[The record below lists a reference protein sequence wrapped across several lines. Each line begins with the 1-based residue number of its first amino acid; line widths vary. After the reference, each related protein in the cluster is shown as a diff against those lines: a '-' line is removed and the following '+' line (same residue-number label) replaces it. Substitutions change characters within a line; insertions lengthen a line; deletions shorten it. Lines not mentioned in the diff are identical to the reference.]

1 MKNIKAGCT
10 QAPVGN
16 LSSSPLVGE
25 VARSADGGLS
35 NGKTLLSTLL
45 PRLTAV
51 LPPQGRE
58 ITIRG
63 FTLIELLVVV
73 LIIGILAAIAV
84 PQYQVA
90 VAKSRYATLKN
101 LTESILQAEEVYYL
115 ANGKYTDKFA
125 DLDIDMPG
133 NKLDSSSTYQ
143 YNYPWGHC
151 ILYVTETSVYF
162 ACSNS
167 QIDMTYQV
175 RPNFDPMLPRKRQC
189 VITSDDNN
197 SVQAK
202 VCRQDTGKNHDIRPY
217 KNWQY

>member
-1 MKNIKAGCT
+1 MKKISCKRGVTQIIKVILSLT
-10 QAPVGN
+10 QDLRR
-16 LSSSPLVGE
+16 LSLPLVNSMRG
-25 VARSADGGLS
+25 RSRIKYGMTSLFNHG
-35 NGKTLLSTLL
+35 
-45 PRLTAV
+45 
-51 LPPQGRE
+51 
-58 ITIRG
+58 G

-73 LIIGILAAIAV
+73 LIIGILAAVAV

-90 VAKSRYATLKN
+90 VTKSRYATLKN

-151 ILYVTETSVYF
+151 ILYVVGTAANF

-167 QIDMTYQV
+167 QINMTYQV
-175 RPNFDPMLPRKRQC
+175 RPNFDSMAPRGRQC

-202 VCRQDTGKNHDIRPY
+202 VCRQDTGKNHDIGPY
-217 KNWQY
+217 KNWPY